1 LQSEQLLEELDNVDA
16 QTRAVMSVYQV
27 AYCDLFD
34 RRREA
39 YLKAIDE
46 LKGRAEWQAIFPT
59 SSDELPPPLKELLQ
73 ALIAPMQVRLG
84 DELDR
89 QGVATGTSLGKSTL
103 AEMASDLA
111 VVEALKASAIT
122 QLREMMV
129 EQESDILV
137 RSVRMADILNLPI
150 RSQEDLK
157 AALAQLEDVIQK
169 LLDEGAAVML
179 E

>member
-1 LQSEQLLEELDNVDA
+1 
-16 QTRAVMSVYQV
+16 MSVYEV

-59 SSDELPPPLKELLQ
+59 SPDELPPPLKESLD
-73 ALIAPMQVRLG
+73 ALIAPLQVRLG
-84 DELDR
+84 DEADR
-89 QGVATGTSLGKSTL
+89 QRVATGTSLGKSTL
-103 AEMASDLA
+103 AEMESDLA
-111 VVEALKASAIT
+111 AVEALKASALA
-122 QLREMMV
+122 QRREMMV
-129 EQESDILV
+129 EKESNIVV
-137 RSVRMADILNLPI
+137 RRVRMADVINRPI

-169 LLDEGAAVML
+169 LLDEGAAVIL